1 MGKLGRTVLLII
13 VLLGTQ
19 LMTPPPA
26 SAEAEATFVMGGLLG
41 GNFVEILEGDFSL
54 KSTFE
59 NGTLFGGRL
68 GWYGFPIG
76 VEGSFVYS
84 GSGLTVDIIDDL
96 RVDAKVMYGEVNA
109 LLIILPG
116 PIQPFVTGGG
126 GLHTF
131 ELSEFERA
139 KVYKLGWNFGGG
151 VKAHISRLALRFD
164 IRNHRTPFSAGDF
177 GLDEEIAE
185 ALDLLAVSLNNVE
198 ISFGVG
204 IRF

>member
-1 MGKLGRTVLLII
+1 MGKLGRTALLI
-13 VLLGTQ
+13 VFLLAAE
-19 LMTPPPA
+19 LMTAPSA

-41 GNFVEILEGDFSL
+41 GSFVEILEGDFSL
-54 KSTFE
+54 ESTFE
-59 NGTLFGGRL
+59 NGPLFGGRL

-96 RVDAKVMYGEVNA
+96 RVDAKVMYGELNA

-116 PIQPFVTGGG
+116 PVQPFVTGGG
-126 GLHTF
+126 GLHYF
-131 ELSEFERA
+131 ELSEFDSA
-139 KVYKLGWNFGGG
+139 KVYQFGWNFGGG
-151 VKAHISRLALRFD
+151 IKAHVSRLALRFD

-177 GLDEEIAE
+177 DLDEEIAE
-185 ALDLLAVSLNNVE
+185 ALGLQSVALNNLE